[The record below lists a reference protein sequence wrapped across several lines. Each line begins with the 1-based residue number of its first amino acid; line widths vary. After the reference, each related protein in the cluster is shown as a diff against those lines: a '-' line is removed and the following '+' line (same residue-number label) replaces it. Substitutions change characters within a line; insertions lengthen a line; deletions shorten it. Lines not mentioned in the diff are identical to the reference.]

1 MVAPEY
7 MMKAAQPDQSL
18 ASPLKG
24 FHIPA
29 GTKMPQTQADLAV
42 YVKSLLGQMQTRFT
56 DMSDGLVERIDEL
69 GARIDEL
76 EHSITR
82 LIDQSSGP
90 SALPRPAP
98 PPR

>member
-1 MVAPEY
+1 
-7 MMKAAQPDQSL
+7 MKQAEPDQAM

-29 GTKMPQTQADLAV
+29 NTKMPQTQADLAV
-42 YVKSLLGQMQTRFT
+42 YVKNLLAQMQTRFT

-82 LIDQSSGP
+82 LIDQTGAP
-90 SALPRPAP
+90 AQPKPAP
-98 PPR
+98 VPR